1 MSAPEPTSA
10 SLFARLGEQDALRP
24 LLQHFY
30 ADVRQHNVI
39 GPIFLRQ
46 IDDWPAHLEKILR
59 FWTTVTGGPPCYSG
73 PMLITHLKLHLGEE
87 HFLVWLDLWRRQCR
101 GRFPDQEAN
110 ELIHIAET
118 MADRLQGGAALNIQ
132 T

>member
-1 MSAPEPTSA
+1 MTPPAIARA
-10 SLFARLGEQDALRP
+10 SLFDRLGGQDALRP

-46 IDDWPAHLEKILR
+46 IDDWPRHLEKILR

-73 PMLITHLKLHLGEE
+73 PMLIAHLKLHLGEE
-87 HFLVWLDLWRRQCR
+87 HFEFWLDLWRRHCR
-101 GRFPDQEAN
+101 LRCATDTAA

-118 MADRLQGGAALNIQ
+118 MANRLQGNAALMPHS
-132 T
+132 

>member
-1 MSAPEPTSA
+1 MTLSESPQT
-10 SLFARLGEQDALRP
+10 SLFDRLGGEEALRP

-30 ADVRQHNVI
+30 SDVRQHNVI

-46 IDDWPAHLEKILR
+46 IDDWSQHLEKILR

-73 PMLITHLKLHLGEE
+73 PMLIAHLKLHLGAE
-87 HFLVWLDLWRRQCR
+87 HFEFWLDLWRRHCR
-101 GRFPDQEAN
+101 LRFPASEA
-110 ELIHIAET
+110 EALIHIAET